1 MANEKVEIRKSI
13 DAVKA
18 ENKAL
23 IEALKKTVAT
33 YRAAKVALDNADKK
47 LNKNAKT
54 QAKENLKA
62 AYAEASEKFGEAKA
76 AFVQSLAD
84 INANLEKLAAE
95 YASLAAVT
103 PKEKEIK
110 KQNEELEKF
119 KASVSASVG
128 KITNGVTL
136 DSDNGE
142 AAAEEIEEE
151 AVAEEEAAVE
161 EEVAVE
167 EEDEAEEIAPTPA
180 PVQTRVINSTASVA
194 SVNVAPVTIDVTP
207 IVERAIAATIQKLS
221 VGMERKIAEYIS
233 GLNIPKAPATAAVVN
248 CGNVNDAV
256 KNAGANVELGKQ
268 VLEEEKYIFDKLTA
282 MCEQLKGLL
291 GGIADMSAAYMEIAA
306 KQKEISELQKQTND
320 MQRHTM
326 REQQGVQVNQRLVN
340 KDQVEL
346 VAEQTLLVENQKA
359 AIEKQQVVT
368 EAQNSL
374 AETQKAVIETQGALE
389 AAMKTVMQS
398 QKDIIVTQQTII
410 AGNAKNSEAQKAL
423 IARQEEITLAQ
434 KEAATAQKQALK
446 EQKAIL
452 ERQAEL
458 KEGIKTAGA
467 QAPKKPQTRTAKPAQ
482 KPAEVK
488 TEENKEAV
496 EAN

>member
-23 IEALKKTVAT
+23 LEALKKTVAA

-84 INANLEKLAAE
+84 INANLEKLGTE

-119 KASVSASVG
+119 KASVSSAIA
-128 KITNGVTL
+128 KATNGVTL

-142 AAAEEIEEE
+142 TAAEEIEEE
-151 AVAEEEAAVE
+151 AVAEEEAL
-161 EEVAVE
+161 VE

-248 CGNVNDAV
+248 CGDVNDAV

-291 GGIADMSAAYMEIAA
+291 VGIADMSAAYMEIAA

-389 AAMKTVMQS
+389 TAMKTVMQS

-467 QAPKKPQTRTAKPAQ
+467 QATRKPQTRTAKPAQ